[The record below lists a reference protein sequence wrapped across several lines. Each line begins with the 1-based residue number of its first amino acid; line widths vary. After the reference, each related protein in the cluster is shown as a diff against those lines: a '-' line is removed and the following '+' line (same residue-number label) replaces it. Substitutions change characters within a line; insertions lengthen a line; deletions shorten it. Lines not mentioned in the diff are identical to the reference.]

1 MEQEDIAHTSCN
13 ETYFP
18 ICDVNSDVALD
29 SDSESSCSTS
39 SSVVLYPDD
48 RDRIK
53 DVNLSLEGGTKDD
66 AVVTDVNYC
75 VTDVNYSLYVSGRCV
90 ACEQWKVASIS
101 KGDQPVAS
109 VEVFPDEMTLSNSS
123 VVNND
128 EGQKSLVSLENF
140 IREAYARVTPRPVLG
155 KPDTLERTQD
165 EYEPLYSPR
174 RLRSA
179 GSVSDL
185 PNVQPKVL
193 ERRRRRTLNLS

>member
-1 MEQEDIAHTSCN
+1 
-13 ETYFP
+13 
-18 ICDVNSDVALD
+18 
-29 SDSESSCSTS
+29 
-39 SSVVLYPDD
+39 LYPDD

-140 IREAYARVTPRPVLG
+140 IRKAYVRVTPRPVLG